1 MRDRGGGIIITCR
14 TQESCDFRNSMV
26 FQCSMSVCV
35 FFETFILTLLCCCF
49 YFSVKVCLVQTD
61 LVDYREI
68 VGLCGTP
75 LIPNWL
81 MTVSEL
87 VKLSVDRFLTC

>member
-1 MRDRGGGIIITCR
+1 MRIFLNFYSD
-14 TQESCDFRNSMV
+14 S
-26 FQCSMSVCV
+26 
-35 FFETFILTLLCCCF
+35 LCCCF
-49 YFSVKVCLVQTD
+49 YFSVKVCSVQTD

-87 VKLSVDRFLTC
+87 VKLSVNRFQLVELSEEKNR